1 MAVIFGRANTETLPK
16 WSDRTVGDLDTAPNP
31 SFVGQKLNNIF
42 FFRNRIGFLADDDV
56 VLSRVSDFFNF
67 FPETVTTVLDSDP
80 IDIAASHTKISILKH
95 AMTMGEELILFS
107 EKAQFIL
114 KASDDTLTPK
124 TAYIVVAT
132 EFSSNTKANPVS
144 SGNSVYFLTQKGEF
158 SGIREYIKQPGVEV
172 KDASDITIHV
182 PKYIPGSVFK
192 MTTSSSENLLA
203 LLPNRQGAF
212 SGTDFNNTSKQDE
225 RA

>member
-1 MAVIFGRANTETLPK
+1 MPHVLIRKGDGRFIFAQADGGTYALYTKTGTYDMANQVVTVTSANHGFSTGDILDLVFLNGNASNRVIAVTVTDANTFNYSVTSGANSFDCNVIFGKANTETLPK

-56 VLSRVSDFFNF
+56 ILSRVSDFFNF

-80 IDIAASHTKISILKH
+80 IDIAASHTQISILKH

-132 EFSSNTKANPVS
+132 EVT
-144 SGNSVYFLTQKGEF
+144 E
-158 SGIREYIKQPGVEV
+158 
-172 KDASDITIHV
+172 
-182 PKYIPGSVFK
+182 
-192 MTTSSSENLLA
+192 
-203 LLPNRQGAF
+203 
-212 SGTDFNNTSKQDE
+212 
-225 RA
+225 